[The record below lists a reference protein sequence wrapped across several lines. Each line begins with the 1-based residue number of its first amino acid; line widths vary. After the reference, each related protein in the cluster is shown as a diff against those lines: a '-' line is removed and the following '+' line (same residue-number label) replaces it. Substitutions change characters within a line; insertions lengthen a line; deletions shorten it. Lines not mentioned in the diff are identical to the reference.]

1 MEFSR
6 QEYWGGLP
14 CLSPGDLPDLEIEP
28 TSLPSACTSRLER
41 VVTAVVRRALIE
53 EMTCKQKHERNEE
66 LAGQILGS
74 FQTEG
79 LQVGVCLAGSGSSE
93 VASGSGVNK

>member
-14 CLSPGDLPDLEIEP
+14 CPSPGDLLNPGIEP
-28 TSLPSACTSRLER
+28 TSLISACIGRLER

-53 EMTCKQKHERNEE
+53 EMTCVQKHERNEE
-66 LAGQILGS
+66 LAGHWGHSKQKALKWECAWQG
-74 FQTEG
+74 QGAVRWPVG
-79 LQVGVCLAGSGSSE
+79 LE
-93 VASGSGVNK
+93 